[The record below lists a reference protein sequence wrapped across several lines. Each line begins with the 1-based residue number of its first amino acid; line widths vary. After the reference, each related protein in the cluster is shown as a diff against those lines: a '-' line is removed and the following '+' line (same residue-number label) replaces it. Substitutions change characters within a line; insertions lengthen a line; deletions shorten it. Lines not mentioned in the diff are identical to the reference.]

1 MPGSQITPS
10 QQLPLGMVMPVAR
23 RLEVLDR
30 ARRTGA
36 WVIEDD
42 YDSEFR
48 YTGRPLSALQ
58 GLDQHGRTIYVG
70 TFSKVLFPAL
80 RLGYLVVPPGLSEP
94 FTSANGIILKGP
106 PTHLQAAV
114 AEFMTE
120 GHFARHIR
128 RMRKIYKE
136 RQQVLLETVQSKLDG
151 MLTATPSDSGIQVIG
166 WLPDGVDD
174 VAVST
179 AAAARGFEITP
190 LSSCYQGKAPC
201 GGLAGICE
209 FSTG

>member
-1 MPGSQITPS
+1 MPIHMIANMLLDPGDSVWVEEPGYGGASGAFVAAGLNLVPVPVDEYGLNVEASQALGPNARLAQITPS

-114 AEFMTE
+114 AEFMIE

-128 RMRKIYKE
+128 RMRKIYKPAFP
-136 RQQVLLETVQSKLDG
+136 K
-151 MLTATPSDSGIQVIG
+151 
-166 WLPDGVDD
+166 
-174 VAVST
+174 
-179 AAAARGFEITP
+179 
-190 LSSCYQGKAPC
+190 
-201 GGLAGICE
+201 
-209 FSTG
+209 